1 MQTLTQIVP
10 ILPPA
15 VDGLGDYALNLARQ
29 LHRDWAIETQF
40 VVSNPSWGE
49 SSEIEG
55 FSVVCPSKRSDR
67 ALQQVLPDRGSI
79 LLHYSGYGYAQRGY
93 PRWLAAGLEE
103 WKRGRTSEGNRALSV
118 MFHEVYP
125 YRRTPPWTSS
135 FWLSGLQKQVAAR
148 LLKCS
153 DFAFTNRENYARL
166 LRQLARQEREIPVLP
181 VPSNIGEPASLI
193 PWERRERNAVVF
205 GHRNTRSR
213 LYQDYL
219 PRVLEIC
226 RIFNLDTLY
235 DIGVPTESLPP
246 SSGELKIL
254 STGVLSAPEVSTILG
269 NATIGFLSAPPPEYL
284 GKSTIFAAYSA
295 HGLLSILP
303 HSHPV
308 AVEGLVAG
316 QHYWAF
322 EAIGASL
329 TRETGGAIA
338 RNAYTWYQTHPWP
351 AQAQFFA
358 RSLKRDD
365 LDQQLTRNN

>member
-29 LHRDWAIETQF
+29 LHRDWAIATQF
-40 VVSNPSWGE
+40 IVANPTWAGR
-49 SSEIEG
+49 SEIEG
-55 FSVVCPSKRSDR
+55 FSAVCLRERSDR
-67 ALQQVLPDRGSI
+67 ALQQILPKEGSI
-79 LLHYSGYGYAQRGY
+79 LLHYSGYGYAQRGC
-93 PRWLAAGLEE
+93 PRWLATGLEE
-103 WKRGRTSEGNRALSV
+103 WKRGCTSEGKRALSV

-153 DFAFTNRENYARL
+153 DRAFTNRENYARL
-166 LRQLARQEREIPVLP
+166 LRQLAAGEREIPVLP
-181 VPSNIGEPASLI
+181 VPSNIGEPAVLI
-193 PWERRERNAVVF
+193 PWERRERSAVVF

-213 LYQDYL
+213 LYQNYL
-219 PRVLEIC
+219 PQVLETC
-226 RIFNLDTLY
+226 RTFNLDTLY
-235 DIGVPTESLPP
+235 DIGVPTEALPP

-254 STGVLSAPEVSTILG
+254 AMGVLSAPEASALLG
-269 NATIGFLSAPPPEYL
+269 NATIGFLSAPPPEYF
-284 GKSTIFAAYSA
+284 GKSTVFAAYSA
-295 HGLLSILP
+295 HGLLSVLP

-322 EAIGASL
+322 DGTMAQITA
-329 TRETGGAIA
+329 ETGRAIA
-338 RNAYTWYQTHPWP
+338 QTAYTWYQTHPLS

-358 RSLKRDD
+358 RSLL
-365 LDQQLTRNN
+365 LDELGE